1 MCVQALE
8 DKERCRLAPCF
19 ASFDP
24 TDLAAISHVRR
35 MYSKYPKMWRGVGE
49 VMCRHDDLTNM
60 LLSRE
65 IPRINHSALNAIYE
79 FCIEVGLPIL
89 MHHNADRVGDN
100 DGGWS
105 YKHEVEDV
113 LRRYPKLKMVW
124 VHAGVSRRC
133 SEPNHYE
140 LIDQMCSDFPNL
152 HIDISW
158 VVWEDVICDGNGAVK
173 PAWVECIQKHHDKFY
188 IGSDNVAQFFPVND
202 GSTNLL
208 AMNITKY
215 WQLYDKLSP
224 EAAENVSRKNA
235 MKMYFDGWDV
245 PSGSGQDT
253 RYAKIDAVYDTEC
266 LDPDQGKTAAGRIE
280 EVAWPRMPAIE

>member
-1 MCVQALE
+1 M
-8 DKERCRLAPCF
+8 
-19 ASFDP
+19 
-24 TDLAAISHVRR
+24 
-35 MYSKYPKMWRGVGE
+35 
-49 VMCRHDDLTNM
+49 
-60 LLSRE
+60 
-65 IPRINHSALNAIYE
+65 
-79 FCIEVGLPIL
+79 
-89 MHHNADRVGDN
+89 
-100 DGGWS
+100 
-105 YKHEVEDV
+105 
-113 LRRYPKLKMVW
+113 
-124 VHAGVSRRC
+124 
-133 SEPNHYE
+133 
-140 LIDQMCSDFPNL
+140 
-152 HIDISW
+152 
-158 VVWEDVICDGNGAVK
+158 WEDVICDGNGAVK